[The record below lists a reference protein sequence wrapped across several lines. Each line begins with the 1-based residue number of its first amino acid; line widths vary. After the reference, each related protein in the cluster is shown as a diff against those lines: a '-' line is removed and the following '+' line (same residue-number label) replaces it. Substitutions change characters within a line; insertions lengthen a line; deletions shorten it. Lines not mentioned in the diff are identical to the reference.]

1 MNWNELSAAYM
12 QDWGNKQPGAQNNP
26 IAAGLL
32 NGGPVLPI
40 PSMRQPFPQ
49 YGGNSRTAQ
58 MLNSYMGGLLSR
70 RTPYMPPNV
79 SRQGMGATA
88 GPGVAGGVPSYGSQP
103 VSTSAM
109 PAWAPPSGYM
119 FGHSGGLIPNNYSL
133 YDPSANG

>member
-1 MNWNELSAAYM
+1 MNWNQLSAAYM
-12 QDWGNKQPGAQNNP
+12 QDWGNKQPGAPSAQSNP

-32 NGGPVLPI
+32 NGGPVLPM

-79 SRQGMGATA
+79 SRQGMGSGFGAPA
-88 GPGVAGGVPSYGSQP
+88 NYAFQQPANPG
-103 VSTSAM
+103 M

-119 FGHSGGLIPNNYSL
+119 IGGDGRLIQNNVSMYE
-133 YDPSANG
+133 PSANG